1 MLRYDLARAEEADL
15 VETAVDTVLQKG
27 YATADIQRE
36 GTILVGCWEMGE
48 KVKEELANL
57 LERARGGES
66 SETGAHVGAGA
77 GAEEPAATG
86 YR

>member
-1 MLRYDLARAEEADL
+1 MMLRYDLARGEEADL
-15 VETAVDTVLQKG
+15 VEAAVDTVLQKG

-36 GTILVGCWEMGE
+36 GTNLVGCWEMGE

-57 LERARGGES
+57 LEQ
-66 SETGAHVGAGA
+66 TDAHVGASA
-77 GAEEPAATG
+77 GAEEPAAAG